1 MSDMSSAKAAEFL
14 YREARLLDE
23 RRWDEWVELYTEDAV
38 FWVPA
43 WKSEDEPTSS
53 PDTELSLIYYE
64 GRSNLAD
71 RVWRARSNLSV
82 ASTPLH
88 RTAHAITNVLL
99 EVAPAADEAIVKSSW
114 ATHTFNP
121 RRKTQHVFFGLSE
134 HILRLEGGA
143 WRIARK
149 KALLLNDYIP
159 AVLDFYMV

>member
-1 MSDMSSAKAAEFL
+1 MSSITSAAAAEFL
-14 YREARLLDE
+14 YREAQLLDE
-23 RRWDEWVELYTEDAV
+23 RRWDEWVELYTQDAV

-71 RVWRARSNLSV
+71 RVWRARSSLSV

-88 RTAHAITNVLL
+88 RTAHSITNVVL
-99 EVAPAADEAIVKSSW
+99 ESAPAPDQAIVKSSW

-121 RRKTQHVFFGLSE
+121 RRKTQHVFFGRCE
-134 HILRLEGGA
+134 HTLRLEGGT

-149 KALLLNDYIP
+149 KVLLLNDYIP

>member
-1 MSDMSSAKAAEFL
+1 MSDLTPAKAAEFL
-14 YREARLLDE
+14 YREAQLLDE
-23 RRWDEWVELYTEDAV
+23 RRWDEWVDLYAEDAV

-99 EVAPAADEAIVKSSW
+99 EATPATDQAVIKSSW

-121 RRKTQHVFFGLSE
+121 RRKAQHVFFGLTE
-134 HILRLEGGA
+134 HTLRLEGGA

-149 KALLLNDYIP
+149 KVLLLNDYIP

>member
-1 MSDMSSAKAAEFL
+1 MSSLSSAAAAEFL
-14 YREARLLDE
+14 YREAQFLDE
-23 RRWDEWVELYTEDAV
+23 RRWDEWLNLYTEDAV

-71 RVWRARSNLSV
+71 RIWRVRSNLSV

-88 RTAHAITNVLL
+88 RTAHSLANVLL
-99 EVAPAADEAIVKSSW
+99 GSADANRAEVKSSW
-114 ATHTFNP
+114 ATHTYNP
-121 RRKTQHVFFGLSE
+121 RRKTQHVFFGRSE
-134 HILRLEGGA
+134 YTLRLEAGA

-149 KALLLNDYIP
+149 KALLLNDFIP
-159 AVLDFYMV
+159 AVLDFYML

>member
-1 MSDMSSAKAAEFL
+1 MSELTSAAAAEFL
-14 YREARLLDE
+14 FREAMLLDE
-23 RRWDEWVELYTEDAV
+23 RRWDEWLDLYTEDAV

-53 PDTELSLIYYE
+53 PDTELSLIYHE

-71 RVWRARSNLSV
+71 RVWRLQSGLSI

-88 RTAHAITNVLL
+88 RTVHAISNVLFAGPPT
-99 EVAPAADEAIVKSSW
+99 ETAAAIKSTW

-121 RRKTQHVFFGLSE
+121 RRKTQHVFFGRCE
-134 HILRLEGGA
+134 HELRREGGQ

-149 KALLLNDYIP
+149 KILLLNDSIP
-159 AVLDFYMV
+159 TVLDFYML